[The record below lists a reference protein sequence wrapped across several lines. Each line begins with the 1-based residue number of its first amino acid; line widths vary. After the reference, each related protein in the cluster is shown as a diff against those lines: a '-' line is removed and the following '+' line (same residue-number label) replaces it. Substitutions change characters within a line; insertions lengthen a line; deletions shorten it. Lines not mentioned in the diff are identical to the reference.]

1 MTDLQIYP
9 NGPPPTPVNGTA
21 VEPCPAGPEPPR
33 TPAAAPNVI
42 FFVLDDV
49 GYGQLSS
56 FGGLVQTPNL
66 DRLAAHGLRYTNM
79 HTTGLCS
86 PSRGSLLTGHNHHAL
101 GLAATIETTTG
112 GPDLLNLDQGML
124 SEMLVQ
130 QGYNTFCV
138 GKWHLVPPAHRTPA
152 GPYDRWPLGRGFER
166 YYGFLGGNTNQ
177 WYPELIYDNHAVEQP
192 AQPEK
197 GYHLNGDLAD
207 RAIQFIQ
214 DAHVNA
220 PDQPFFLYYAPGAS
234 HTPHQV
240 PKEWAN
246 KYRGRFDLGWD
257 EYRQIVHQRQLD
269 QGLIPAGTELSP
281 RDPDVPLWESLAA
294 DEQRLY
300 ARMME
305 VYAGFLEHTDDQF
318 GRILSF
324 LEEIDELENTLIVA
338 LSDNGTS
345 GAGGVTGAVN
355 QMLAFNNAEESL
367 AENLNALDR
376 LGGVDCFNHYPQGWA
391 YAGNTPFRRW
401 KGEAYRGGTT
411 VPCIV
416 FWPRGIQARGEV
428 RSQYAHIIDLV
439 PTVLEAIGL
448 ETPQTLRGIP
458 QAPLDGV
465 SFAHTFSQAE
475 APSRRPTQYFE
486 LNGHRAIYHEGW
498 RAVCPWIES
507 NQTGARPENYD
518 CNLSVASVVQEDIA
532 AHRWE
537 LYRIAEDYAECHDLA
552 AEDPA
557 TLREMV
563 TYWWTEARQY
573 NVLPAARK
581 GQWSKPDQGSSLLN
595 VGPTGRAKAHRPI
608 VYYPNGAPVPLT
620 TAPRVHN
627 CPFSIIADAVIPRG
641 GAVGVILAQG
651 GRTGGY
657 VMLIKDNKLQFIYN
671 YLGRDRFKLVSIQP
685 VPKGE
690 VTLRYQFEPIGQP
703 DFARGKGVPAL
714 SQLYIDETLVGAVQM
729 PHTVPVIFGLE
740 GLTCGYDG
748 GDRVAP
754 DQYPDKFS
762 FTGIL
767 KRVTLDFFG
776 ELAPSPV
783 ANLNIAIPPQ

>member
-1 MTDLQIYP
+1 
-9 NGPPPTPVNGTA
+9 
-21 VEPCPAGPEPPR
+21 
-33 TPAAAPNVI
+33 
-42 FFVLDDV
+42 
-49 GYGQLSS
+49 
-56 FGGLVQTPNL
+56 VQTPNL

-318 GRILSF
+318 GRILSLF
-324 LEEIDELENTLIVA
+324 
-338 LSDNGTS
+338 
-345 GAGGVTGAVN
+345 
-355 QMLAFNNAEESL
+355 
-367 AENLNALDR
+367 
-376 LGGVDCFNHYPQGWA
+376 
-391 YAGNTPFRRW
+391 
-401 KGEAYRGGTT
+401 
-411 VPCIV
+411 
-416 FWPRGIQARGEV
+416 
-428 RSQYAHIIDLV
+428 
-439 PTVLEAIGL
+439 
-448 ETPQTLRGIP
+448 
-458 QAPLDGV
+458 
-465 SFAHTFSQAE
+465 
-475 APSRRPTQYFE
+475 
-486 LNGHRAIYHEGW
+486 
-498 RAVCPWIES
+498 
-507 NQTGARPENYD
+507 
-518 CNLSVASVVQEDIA
+518 
-532 AHRWE
+532 
-537 LYRIAEDYAECHDLA
+537 
-552 AEDPA
+552 
-557 TLREMV
+557 
-563 TYWWTEARQY
+563 
-573 NVLPAARK
+573 
-581 GQWSKPDQGSSLLN
+581 
-595 VGPTGRAKAHRPI
+595 
-608 VYYPNGAPVPLT
+608 
-620 TAPRVHN
+620 
-627 CPFSIIADAVIPRG
+627 
-641 GAVGVILAQG
+641 
-651 GRTGGY
+651 
-657 VMLIKDNKLQFIYN
+657 
-671 YLGRDRFKLVSIQP
+671 
-685 VPKGE
+685 
-690 VTLRYQFEPIGQP
+690 
-703 DFARGKGVPAL
+703 
-714 SQLYIDETLVGAVQM
+714 
-729 PHTVPVIFGLE
+729 
-740 GLTCGYDG
+740 G
-748 GDRVAP
+748 GD
-754 DQYPDKFS
+754 
-762 FTGIL
+762 
-767 KRVTLDFFG
+767 
-776 ELAPSPV
+776 
-783 ANLNIAIPPQ
+783 